1 MTRHHGASKSS
12 LQPPGKVYETQ
23 EATVESVPP
32 GVDSPVQPP
41 DQGPTL
47 QRPVLEIPL
56 DKHASMAR
64 RNQAR
69 FLERLSAIKAARGE
83 RDEVT
88 VYAKKRYTG
97 TGWRS
102 RQRLE
107 RDKDTDG
114 EDEGDDTMAM
124 GGGDGDD
131 DQDGDEAGDRR
142 YRRTKATAPPS
153 RAARQRKPRSR
164 GPGRR
169 GRAGLFRDY
178 RPSKEMTNG
187 GDTFRRHGPS
197 DERRAPTASDRGAH
211 ISVPTPQNWS
221 QLIDPRIESTGHS
234 PAVADADPTTGPSS
248 VAIEKGVGN
257 QDETEDVPM
266 EDV

>member
-1 MTRHHGASKSS
+1 
-12 LQPPGKVYETQ
+12 
-23 EATVESVPP
+23 
-32 GVDSPVQPP
+32 
-41 DQGPTL
+41 
-47 QRPVLEIPL
+47 
-56 DKHASMAR
+56 MAR

-102 RQRLE
+102 RQRIE

-114 EDEGDDTMAM
+114 EDEGDDPMAM
-124 GGGDGDD
+124 GGGDDDD
-131 DQDGDEAGDRR
+131 DQDGDEGGDRR

-153 RAARQRKPRSR
+153 RAARPRKPRSR
-164 GPGRR
+164 GPGR

-178 RPSKEMTNG
+178 RPSKETTNG

-197 DERRAPTASDRGAH
+197 DEHRAPTASDPGTD
-211 ISVPTPQNWS
+211 ISVPTPQNWN

-234 PAVADADPTTGPSS
+234 PVVANADPATGPSS

-257 QDETEDVPM
+257 PDETGDVLM